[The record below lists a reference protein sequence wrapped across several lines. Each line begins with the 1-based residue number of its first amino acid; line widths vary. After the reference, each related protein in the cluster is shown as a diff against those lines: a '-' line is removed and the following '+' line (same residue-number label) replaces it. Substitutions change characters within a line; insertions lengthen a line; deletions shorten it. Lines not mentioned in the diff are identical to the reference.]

1 MLGVYVIC
9 LCVQGH
15 QHWFRYSLVGQE
27 LWIAFIIVTQHWLR
41 YSLVGQDLL
50 IAFTSVALSHWTG
63 IITVELQLILFAH

>member
-9 LCVQGH
+9 LRVQGH

-27 LWIAFIIVTQHWLR
+27 LWIAFT
-41 YSLVGQDLL
+41 SL
-50 IAFTSVALSHWTG
+50 ALSHWTG